1 MILTI
6 IIAHGQRQSPSTSK
20 FDTTNLVIRV
30 CQGDLPGQKRDPSID
45 YYPQV
50 CAYTYNNSKLVTYT
64 VVRFELVY
72 QDASIDSTDIGFAE
86 GNRFTPKMQNM
97 INRAGAELKNLFFH
111 NIALVNNKGEKLVIR
126 SLRPLI
132 Q

>member
-6 IIAHGQRQSPSTSK
+6 IIAHGQKESPSTSK

-30 CQGDLPGQKRDPSID
+30 CQGDLPGQKRNPSID

-50 CAYTYNNSKLVTYT
+50 CAYTYNNSKLVIYT
-64 VVRFELVY
+64 VTRFELVY
-72 QDASIDSTDIGFAE
+72 KDASTDSADIGYAE
-86 GNRFTPKMQNM
+86 DNRFTQKMQNM
-97 INRAGAELKNLFFH
+97 INRTGAELKNLFFH
-111 NIALVNNKGEKLVIR
+111 NIALVNNKGGKLLIR
-126 SLRPLI
+126 GLRPLI